1 MLYKVSIDNSVT
13 FYDRI
18 TPGLLLVT
26 EASFQKI
33 SHSLLSLSS
42 SILLLLLLLLLL
54 SLLILLL

>member
-1 MLYKVSIDNSVT
+1 MLYKVRIDNSVT

-42 SILLLLLLLLLL
+42 SILLLLF
-54 SLLILLL
+54 LILLL